1 MKKFILIFFIF
12 ISVEIFPQNTVIKNE
27 IIFDV
32 FGKSKQNSKVENL
45 KSNSLDSLIGI
56 CVDEINSDS
65 LKNTMQQLQ
74 NFGTRFMLA
83 PNRKEIALWLQN
95 KFISVGCINIEI
107 DSFLTTTNWT
117 INSSHHYDTTTWQYN
132 VIATIPGLYN
142 PEFTY
147 IVGGHYDCV
156 TYDDPMNFAPGAD
169 DDASGVAATIEI
181 ARVINKIGI
190 IPGATIK
197 LISFAAEEGMIYH
210 TDEYGSLHYVKN
222 AINNN
227 EKIICFI
234 TNDMIANSSTSS
246 DWKIDINNH
255 DNNHWLTKL
264 AIEICLNYTS
274 LTPYNNYQGNAG
286 ADDIPFWE
294 VGISTLWIMEHNL
307 SPNYHSNT
315 DVVDSCNIDYC
326 TEVTKISA
334 GIIIKAAN
342 SPLNIENY
350 FIVNPGNGHSLI
362 PTWKAN
368 QESDLAGYKV
378 YVGRSTGI
386 YDTVI
391 LTTDTSIVVNNL
403 DKDSTYYIGVSA
415 FNADGYENSII
426 EKSDSPVIVSL
437 DNGILII
444 KDSKGGFYDP
454 TEQQIDVFYNQI
466 CSGFDHTQFDA
477 TTTDK
482 ISLGLVGQYSS
493 ILWHINNYNWT
504 SPILK
509 KSTDVLRN
517 FLKLGGH
524 ILFTVY
530 CPSKSF
536 INSTGFPATFKEGS
550 FLYDCAKINSIDYKF
565 NTWFSGAKPAALG
578 LDSIY
583 VDSIK
588 MPAFDFQLPFIE
600 ALSPSPEGEVIYL
613 YDSKY
618 DSTSTQGSYKN
629 KAVGI
634 ENKGIKKNI
643 ITLSFPLYYM
653 KIKQAKEFVY
663 HVMYNKFNENFFG
676 IDENSM
682 QNNNICIIVYPNPAN
697 DFVNISYYLDKTE
710 FVSIKLIDFTG
721 KEIKTI
727 TNCRQ
732 NRGLKKVSF
741 NILELESGIY
751 LYEIQVGRKIYSG
764 KITIVK

>member
-1 MKKFILIFFIF
+1 MKKFLLFFFIF
-12 ISVEIFPQNTVIKNE
+12 ISVEIFPQETIIKKKFAIDLYEKLN
-27 IIFDV
+27 
-32 FGKSKQNSKVENL
+32 QNSNSLSL
-45 KSNSLDSLIGI
+45 KFNSLDSLIGLCI
-56 CVDEINSDS
+56 DEINPDS
-65 LKNTMQQLQ
+65 IKNTMQQLQ

-95 KFISVGCINIEI
+95 KFISVGCINTEI

-132 VIATIPGLYN
+132 VIATIPGINN

-181 ARVINKIGI
+181 ARVINKLGI
-190 IPGATIK
+190 KPGATIK
-197 LISFAAEEGMIYH
+197 LLSFAAEEGMSFY
-210 TDEYGSLHYVKN
+210 TDEYGSHHYVKN
-222 AINNN
+222 ALNNN
-227 EKIICFI
+227 ENIICFI

-246 DWKIDINNH
+246 DWIININNH
-255 DNNHWLTKL
+255 DNKHWLTEL
-264 AIEICLNYTS
+264 AMEICINHTS
-274 LTPYNNYQGNAG
+274 LTPFENYQGSTG

-294 VGISTLWIMEHNL
+294 AGIPTLWIMEHTL

-315 DVVDSCNIDYC
+315 DLVENCNIDYC
-326 TEVTKISA
+326 AEVTKISA
-334 GIIIKAAN
+334 GILMKATN
-342 SPLNIENY
+342 SPLNIKSY
-350 FIVNPGNGHSLI
+350 FIVNPGNGYSLI

-368 QESDLAGYKV
+368 QETDLAGYKV
-378 YVGRSTGI
+378 YVGRNTGI

-391 LTTDTSIVVNNL
+391 LTTDTSIVVENL
-403 DKDSTYYIGVSA
+403 IKDSTYYIGVSA
-415 FNADGYENSII
+415 YNVDGYENSII
-426 EKSDSPVIVSL
+426 EKSNSPAIVSL

-444 KDSKGGFYDP
+444 KDSKGGFFDP
-454 TEQQIDVFYNQI
+454 TEQQIDDFYNQI
-466 CSGFDHTQFDA
+466 CDGFDHTQFDA
-477 TTTDK
+477 SSIDK
-482 ISLGLVGQYSS
+482 ISLGLAGQYSS
-493 ILWHINNYNWT
+493 ILWFNNNYTWT
-504 SPILK
+504 PSALK
-509 KSTDVLRN
+509 GSTDMLRN
-517 FLKLGGH
+517 YLKLGGN
-524 ILFTVY
+524 ILFAMYYPSNAFVNHAVY
-530 CPSKSF
+530 PASF
-536 INSTGFPATFKEGS
+536 NEGS
-550 FLYDCAKINSIDYKF
+550 FLYDCVKIDTIDYKF
-565 NTWFSGAKPAALG
+565 NTWFSGAKPAILG
-578 LDSIY
+578 YDSIY

-600 ALSPSPEGEVIYL
+600 ALYPSQEGEIIYL

-618 DSTSTQGSYKN
+618 DSTSTQGSYKG

-634 ENKGIKKNI
+634 ENKGINKNI

-653 KIKQAKEFVY
+653 KINQAKEFVY
-663 HVMYNKFNENFFG
+663 HVMFDKFNENFFG
-676 IDENSM
+676 IDENSI
-682 QNNNICIIVYPNPAN
+682 QNNNTCISVYPNPAN

-732 NRGLKKVSF
+732 NRGLKKVLF
-741 NILELESGIY
+741 NTFELESGIY
-751 LYEIQVGRKIYSG
+751 LYKIQVGRKIYSG

>member
-1 MKKFILIFFIF
+1 MKKIILFFLIF
-12 ISVEIFPQNTVIKNE
+12 ISLKIFPQETFIKKELAIDLNE
-27 IIFDV
+27 ELN
-32 FGKSKQNSKVENL
+32 QNNNSLCL
-45 KSNSLDSLIGI
+45 KSNSLDSLIGLCI
-56 CVDEINSDS
+56 DEINPDS
-65 LKNTMQQLQ
+65 IKNTMQELQ

-95 KFISVGCINIEI
+95 KFISVGCINTEI
-107 DSFLTTTNWT
+107 DSFLTKTNWT

-132 VIATIPGLYN
+132 VIATIPGINN

-181 ARVINKIGI
+181 ARVINTLEIK
-190 IPGATIK
+190 PGATIK

-227 EKIICFI
+227 ENIKCFI

-255 DNNHWLTKL
+255 DNEHWLTKL
-264 AIEICLNYTS
+264 AIEICINYTS

-294 VGISTLWIMEHNL
+294 AGFSTLWIMEHTL

-315 DVVDSCNIDYC
+315 DLVENCNIDYC

-334 GIIIKAAN
+334 GILIKAAN
-342 SPLNIENY
+342 APLNIENY

-362 PTWKAN
+362 PAWKAN
-368 QESDLAGYKV
+368 KESDLAGYKV
-378 YVGRSTGI
+378 YLGRLAGI

-391 LTTDTSIVVNNL
+391 LTTDTSVIIEGL
-403 DKDSTYYIGVSA
+403 IKDSTYYIGVSA
-415 FNADGYENSII
+415 YNTNGYENTII
-426 EKSDSPVIVSL
+426 EKSDAPALVSL

-444 KDSKGGFYDP
+444 KDSKGGLYDP
-454 TEQQIDVFYNQI
+454 TEQQIDDFYNQI

-493 ILWHINNYNWT
+493 ILWHIDNYNWT

-565 NTWFSGAKPAALG
+565 NTWFSGAKPAITG
-578 LDSIY
+578 FDSIY

-600 ALSPSPEGEVIYL
+600 ALSPSPEGEIIYL

-653 KIKQAKEFVY
+653 KIKQAEEFVY
-663 HVMYNKFNENFFG
+663 HVMFDKFNEKFFG
-676 IDENSM
+676 INENLFL
-682 QNNNICIIVYPNPAN
+682 NNDVCISAYPNPAM
-697 DFVNISYYLDKTE
+697 DFVNISCSLDKPE
-710 FVSIKLIDFTG
+710 LVSIKLIDFAG
-721 KEIKTI
+721 KEFTTLK
-727 TNCRQ
+727 NYQQ
-732 NRGLKKVSF
+732 NRGFQKYSLDTSKLK
-741 NILELESGIY
+741 SGIY
-751 LYEIQVGRKIYSG
+751 LYKIQIGIKIYMG